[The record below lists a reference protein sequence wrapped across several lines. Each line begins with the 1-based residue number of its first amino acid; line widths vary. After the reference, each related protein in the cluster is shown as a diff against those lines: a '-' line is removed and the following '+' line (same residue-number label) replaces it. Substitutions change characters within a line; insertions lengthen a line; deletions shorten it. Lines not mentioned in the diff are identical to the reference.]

1 MLELRRQQNRTN
13 RIKLTISDRHRTLPI
28 TQIARRSILPPHPAP
43 TRPWL
48 TSVFIKSTISGVQSS
63 RGVLRS
69 SKSEKLR
76 KCHSSKFPRG
86 PRLVGPGSSWRPLSP
101 SPTIFTPH
109 PAPRTPRPTKAGL
122 APESGRAA
130 VLSATSP
137 HARPARN
144 SCRAARYKLYDPCFG
159 SRLYT
164 NDTNQDQI
172 ELVSCN

>member
-101 SPTIFTPH
+101 SPTICTPH
-109 PAPRTPRPTKAGL
+109 PAAN
-122 APESGRAA
+122 EGRAGSGVRA
-130 VLSATSP
+130 CGSP
-137 HARPARN
+137 QRHEPARA
-144 SCRAARYKLYDPCFG
+144 SRTQLLSSRAVQTLRSLFWIETLY
-159 SRLYT
+159 
-164 NDTNQDQI
+164 
-172 ELVSCN
+172 